1 MEQNE
6 LTEIRLQRSY
16 PVVKANEII
25 QKARYDLSITE
36 LKLLAFVF
44 SKIKPT
50 DAQLQE
56 YSFSVKEFC
65 QVCGIDFESGKN
77 YQRVKATLKGLRDKS
92 FWVTDEN
99 GCEVTVG
106 WLQKARINKGSG
118 RITVKLDEDMQKY
131 VLGLFSNYTQY
142 ELLSTLP
149 MKSAYSFRIYELL
162 KSYSFTGAHTFEI
175 DDLKK
180 QLYAEHYLNFKDFRR
195 KVIEI
200 AVKEINTYTDLETS
214 WEPVK
219 FGNKVTQVTFHIKQ
233 RDTWGRY
240 KAAERANDQIEGQM
254 SIFDYY
260 DNPVD
265 ANRRP

>member
-1 MEQNE
+1 MESEYNRKA
-6 LTEIRLQRSY
+6 EIEQQRGY
-16 PVVKANEII
+16 PVIKANEMI

-36 LKLLAFVF
+36 LKTLAFII

-50 DAQLQE
+50 DTKLRE
-56 YSFSVKEFC
+56 YSFPVKDYC
-65 QVCGIDFESGKN
+65 QICGIDFRNGGN
-77 YQRVKATLKGLRDKS
+77 YKRIKAVLKGLRDKS

-99 GCEVTVG
+99 GHEVLVG

-118 RITVKLDEDMQKY
+118 RITVKLDEDMHKY
-131 VLGLFSNYTQY
+131 VIGLFENFTQY

-162 KSYSFTGAHTFEI
+162 KSYAYTGAHTFDI

-180 QLYAEHYLNFKDFRR
+180 KLAAEHYKNFKDFRR
-195 KVIEI
+195 FVIET
-200 AVKEINTYTDLETS
+200 ATKEINLYTDLEIS

-219 FGNKVTQVTFHIKQ
+219 FGNKVIQVTFHIKQ

-240 KAAERANDQIEGQM
+240 LAAQRATDQIEGQI
-254 SIFDYY
+254 SIFDLDYY
-260 DNPVD
+260 K
-265 ANRRP
+265 